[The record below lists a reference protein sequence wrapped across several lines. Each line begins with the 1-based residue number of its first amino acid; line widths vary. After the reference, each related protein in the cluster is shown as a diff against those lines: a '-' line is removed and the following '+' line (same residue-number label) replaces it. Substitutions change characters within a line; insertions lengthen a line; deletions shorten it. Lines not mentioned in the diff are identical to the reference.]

1 MFNRNNIINTF
12 ICGNNS
18 FDIFIKRIWIISFY
32 VEVMLFL
39 FKRFQYIY
47 HVCENLLFTLWKHV
61 AVGWEGAI
69 SNDWFVWKYFERH
82 SSANT
87 RKWNLHPLLRT
98 TKRSVKVTHF
108 HYAGC
113 PCNWQD
119 LHNVH
124 PRTLHELVKEICRK
138 FPNYTST
145 YKREKI

>member
-1 MFNRNNIINTF
+1 MTF
-12 ICGNNS
+12 SPNVHVCLN
-18 FDIFIKRIWIISFY
+18 FIISFY
-32 VEVMLFL
+32 TEIIFFTFSQRFL
-39 FKRFQYIY
+39 NIFMRI
-47 HVCENLLFTLWKHV
+47 LLSTLWKHV

-82 SSANT
+82 SSANI

-108 HYAGC
+108 HYADC

-124 PRTLHELVKEICRK
+124 PRTLHELVKEICGK
-138 FPNYTST
+138 FPNYTFIYYLKKRRQLGQLGKLLST
-145 YKREKI
+145 